1 MRSML
6 ERRITRLE
14 KLLTS
19 SKRATR
25 KFEGNDARVKK
36 ELLRLV
42 KDGNVTWEE
51 LARTCLYWMDNDTA
65 WDVVAELGD
74 AVDGDVTLPDDDMI
88 DDSQDAEDF
97 RMPDWDKADA
107 EEDVLD
113 DVDESKTRCGRRGCR
128 SNR

>member
-1 MRSML
+1 MQSML

-19 SKRATR
+19 SNKATR

-36 ELLRLV
+36 ELIRLV
-42 KDGNVTWEE
+42 KDGTVTWEE
-51 LARTCLYWMDNDTA
+51 LARTCVYWMDNDTA
-65 WDVVAELGD
+65 WSVVSELGEGAD
-74 AVDGDVTLPDDDMI
+74 DNYDDDMI

-107 EEDVLD
+107 EDDLD
-113 DVDESKTRCGRRGCR
+113 DMDESKMCRERRGCR
-128 SNR
+128 SYR